1 LKKKSYKNH
10 QLKLLSMK
18 RVKLILASSMVIAA
32 FAANAQDTTKLAPP
46 HPTVQQDQTAPK
58 NQTQKDQ
65 ANFKKDMI
73 VIPPAE
79 VPASLRST
87 LQGSQYKGWEN
98 GTIYRNQSS
107 DMFMVEMRD
116 GNQTRIYRFDQN
128 GKAIKDF

>member
-1 LKKKSYKNH
+1 
-10 QLKLLSMK
+10 MK
-18 RVKLILASSMVIAA
+18 PIKLILASSMVIAA
-32 FAANAQDTTKLAPP
+32 FAANAQDTTKLVPP
-46 HPTVQQDQTAPK
+46 PPAVQQDQTAPQK
-58 NQTQKDQ
+58 KKKKDQ
-65 ANFKKDMI
+65 ANFKKNMI
-73 VIPPAE
+73 IIPAAE

-87 LQGSQYKGWEN
+87 LQGSQYKGWES

>member
-1 LKKKSYKNH
+1 
-10 QLKLLSMK
+10 MK
-18 RVKLILASSMVIAA
+18 PVKLILASSMVIAA
-32 FAANAQDTTKLAPP
+32 FAANAQDTTKLDHPP
-46 HPTVQQDQTAPK
+46 PVQQDQTTPQ
-58 NQTQKDQ
+58 NQVQKDQ

-73 VIPPAE
+73 VIPSAE

-98 GTIYRNQSS
+98 GTIYRNQTS

-116 GNQTRIYRFDQN
+116 GNQTKIYRFDQN

>member
-1 LKKKSYKNH
+1 
-10 QLKLLSMK
+10 
-18 RVKLILASSMVIAA
+18 MVIAA
-32 FAANAQDTTKLAPP
+32 FAANAQDTTKLDPSPP
-46 HPTVQQDQTAPK
+46 VQQDQTSPQ
-58 NQTQKDQ
+58 NQVQKDQ

-73 VIPPAE
+73 VIPSAQ

-98 GTIYRNQSS
+98 GTIYRNQTS

-116 GNQTRIYRFDQN
+116 GNQTKIYRFDQN

>member
-1 LKKKSYKNH
+1 
-10 QLKLLSMK
+10 MK
-18 RVKLILASSMVIAA
+18 PVKLILATTMAIAA
-32 FAANAQDTTKLAPP
+32 FAVCAQDTTKLNTPP
-46 HPTVQQDQTAPK
+46 PVKQDQTAPQ
-58 NQTQKDQ
+58 NQAQKDQ

-73 VIPPAE
+73 VIPAAE

-87 LQGSQYKGWEN
+87 LQGAQYKGWEN

-116 GNQTRIYRFDQN
+116 GNQARIYRFDQN

>member
-1 LKKKSYKNH
+1 
-10 QLKLLSMK
+10 MK
-18 RVKLILASSMVIAA
+18 PVKLILASMIATA
-32 FAANAQDTTKLAPP
+32 AYAANAQDTTKLTTPQP
-46 HPTVQQDQTAPK
+46 VPQDQTAS
-58 NQTQKDQ
+58 QSQVQKDQ
-65 ANFKKDMI
+65 ANFKKDMV
-73 VIPPAE
+73 VIPSAE

-116 GNQTRIYRFDQN
+116 GDQTRIYRFDQN

>member
-1 LKKKSYKNH
+1 MKN
-10 QLKLLSMK
+10 
-18 RVKLILASSMVIAA
+18 VKLILASTLVIAA
-32 FAANAQDTTKLAPP
+32 FAANAQDTTKLVPP
-46 HPTVQQDQTAPK
+46 PPPVQQDQTAPQ

-73 VIPPAE
+73 VIPSAQ

-98 GTIYRNQSS
+98 GVIYRNQSS

-116 GNQTRIYRFDQN
+116 GNQTKVYRFDQN

>member
-1 LKKKSYKNH
+1 
-10 QLKLLSMK
+10 MK
-18 RVKLILASSMVIAA
+18 PVKLILASTMAIAA
-32 FAANAQDTTKLAPP
+32 FAVNAQDTTKLTTPP
-46 HPTVQQDQTAPK
+46 PVPQDQTAP
-58 NQTQKDQ
+58 QSQVLKDQ

-73 VIPPAE
+73 VIPSAE

-116 GNQTRIYRFDQN
+116 GDQTRIYRFDQN

>member
-1 LKKKSYKNH
+1 
-10 QLKLLSMK
+10 MK
-18 RVKLILASSMVIAA
+18 PVKLILASTMAIAA
-32 FAANAQDTTKLAPP
+32 FAVNAQDTTKLTAPLP
-46 HPTVQQDQTAPK
+46 VQQDQTTP
-58 NQTQKDQ
+58 QSQVLKDQ

-73 VIPPAE
+73 VIPSAE

-87 LQGSQYKGWEN
+87 LQGSQYKGWEK

-116 GNQTRIYRFDQN
+116 GDQTRIYRFDQN